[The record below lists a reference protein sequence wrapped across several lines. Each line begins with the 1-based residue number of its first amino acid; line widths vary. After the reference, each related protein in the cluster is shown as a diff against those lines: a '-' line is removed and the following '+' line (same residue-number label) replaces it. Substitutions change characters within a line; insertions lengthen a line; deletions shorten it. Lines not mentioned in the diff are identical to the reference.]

1 MKTIIKNVHKSF
13 GDTQVLHDIS
23 LEIESDEF
31 VVLIGPSGCGKTTL
45 LKIVA
50 GFIPPTDGTVEMDNH
65 VVATSSKIVPPNKRN
80 LSMVFQNF
88 ALWPHYDVRKQLLFP
103 LNHHRYIS
111 KEIRGR
117 KEERIDEVLEM
128 VGLSEYKHRYPHEL
142 SGGQKQRVALAR
154 ALAAQPGLMLMDEP
168 LSSLD
173 AHLKQEIR
181 NEIKKISQ
189 NVKSSF
195 LYVTHDQSE
204 ALSLADKIVVM
215 NKGRI
220 EQVGTPEEIYNF
232 PENPFVARFVG
243 KHNLLNGMWHD
254 DVFVVDDVVWRKDN
268 VSEAFKQKGM
278 IPLRPDELKIVGRGS
293 VGSRSGDGG
302 TVGTTGGVGSVD
314 GSVGGVGS
322 GLASGAGRGVP
333 GAAGGASVGGGGS
346 DAAGISG
353 TGGAGSGVG
362 DGSVDGFVNGLP
374 GIINS
379 VYFQGNQ
386 YELNVDTKYGELKL
400 FEPIGKWQVGDKV
413 QVGQR

>member
-1 MKTIIKNVHKSF
+1 MKTIIRNVHKSF
-13 GDTQVLHDIS
+13 GDTKVLHDIS
-23 LEIESDEF
+23 LEIEDHEF

-50 GFIPPTDGTVEMDNH
+50 GFIPPTDGIVEMDDH

-128 VGLSEYKHRYPHEL
+128 VGLSDYKHRYPHEL

-154 ALAAQPGLMLMDEP
+154 AIAAQPGLMLMDEP

-181 NEIKKISQ
+181 NEIKKISL

-254 DVFVVDDVVWRKDN
+254 DVFVVDGVRWRKDN

-278 IPLRPDELKIVGRGS
+278 IPLRPDELKIVGRGF
-293 VGSRSGDGG
+293 GNG
-302 TVGTTGGVGSVD
+302 
-314 GSVGGVGS
+314 
-322 GLASGAGRGVP
+322 SGAGLGD
-333 GAAGGASVGGGGS
+333 GFGGS
-346 DAAGISG
+346 
-353 TGGAGSGVG
+353 VE
-362 DGSVDGFVNGLP
+362 GLP
-374 GIINS
+374 GVINS

-400 FEPIGKWQVGDKV
+400 FEPLGKWQVGDKV
-413 QVGQR
+413 LVGQR